1 MAAYK
6 KTIIASIIT
15 AAAMVE
21 FFLYRVGNA
30 QLNMTLFFATIL
42 GAFFLVVPRKSS
54 EGSKKWRVF
63 EIVMLV
69 CIVGVTLSYTLF
81 DNSGLQ
87 VLNFIA
93 LIFMMAV
100 LFLSRIA
107 DGKFSIERPGFLPEV
122 FVGMV
127 SRPFV
132 NLLGSFFLAREE
144 KKSRRILKT
153 SEESG
158 ENAVQEP
165 SGLSKNVLVHVF
177 QLIAGLIIGV
187 PLIAILVALLSGSD
201 VVFGTWAST
210 LITNMYFSV
219 ELGDIFLKCFMFVMV
234 WPFVDSVIVSYFKKR
249 FLTNKLQRDAD
260 VPDRPFYLPAVTVG
274 TILMMVNVVY
284 IVFAIAQAGYFFGGF
299 SGVLPSNITYAEYA
313 RSGFYELFAVSVIN
327 VIMVMLTVT
336 YTRREGKSGVF
347 IRSLGLSL
355 IALSAVQVVSA
366 LSRMYLYVDAYGLS
380 EDRYL
385 SSAFMLLIAF
395 VFLLLTIRE
404 FLPTFQFFKSVVLA
418 GAVALLLMN
427 FSVPNARVA
436 EYNIDRYLSGESS
449 ELDVEYL
456 HVNSADSLL
465 VLNESKKELEDIAE
479 LVEDLNSDENSNS
492 RRYLTRDMM
501 EEKEFYEMQLEDDWL
516 TFNVSRVR
524 VILQDD

>member
-107 DGKFSIERPGFLPEV
+107 DGKFGIERPGFLTEV
-122 FVGMV
+122 FAGIV

-144 KKSRRILKT
+144 KKMKL
-153 SEESG
+153 
-158 ENAVQEP
+158 
-165 SGLSKNVLVHVF
+165 LSKAPDEASEDAARDSSELSKKIMLNAI
-177 QLIAGLIIGV
+177 QIIIGLMIGV
-187 PLIAILVALLSGSD
+187 PLILVLSTLLAGSD
-201 VVFGTWAST
+201 AVFGSW
-210 LITNMYFSV
+210 TNTFFRNIAFDV
-219 ELGDIFLKCFMFVMV
+219 ELGELIVRCFLFVMV
-234 WPFVDSVIVSYFKKR
+234 WPFVDSVIISYFKKR
-249 FLTNKLQRDAD
+249 FLTNKIQIDTDGSQRMT
-260 VPDRPFYLPAVTVG
+260 YLPSFTVG
-274 TILMMVNVVY
+274 TVLVMVNVVY
-284 IVFAIAQAGYFFGGF
+284 IVFAIVQAGYFFGAF

-336 YTRREGKSGVF
+336 YTRREGKSGIF

-366 LSRMYLYVDAYGLS
+366 MSRMYLYVDAYGLS

-385 SSAFMLLIAF
+385 SSGFMLLIAF

-404 FLPTFQFFKSVVLA
+404 FIPKFQFFRGVVLS

-436 EYNIDRYLSGESS
+436 EYNINRYLSGESY

-456 HVNSADSLL
+456 HVNSADSLW
-465 VLNESKKELEDIAE
+465 VLNESNKDSGRNAALGEE
-479 LVEDLNSDENSNS
+479 LNSDEN
-492 RRYLTRDMM
+492 
-501 EEKEFYEMQLEDDWL
+501 
-516 TFNVSRVR
+516 
-524 VILQDD
+524 